1 MPLHGGRVPR
11 WLSERMERLGRVVV
25 EALILEYGREEV
37 LRRLAHPF
45 WFQSL
50 GCVMGMDWH
59 SSGITTSVMGALKRS
74 LAPVEDELGIY
85 VCGGRGK
92 ASRKT
97 PAELLSVA
105 SRTGLDGQM
114 FGRYSRLVAKIDS
127 AALQDGFQI
136 YLHNFVV
143 DADGNWVVVQQGMD
157 TESGFARRYHWLSEG
172 LESFTDDP
180 HAGIDGNSRGALI
193 NLVDSRSSGARQVSL
208 DLVEEGPDRT
218 LKLLRE
224 ARRKSSD
231 TPIAE
236 QIGLFDHLDMPAH
249 HDVRPSDVNERRF
262 HAAIAAASDTGP
274 EDFETLLLTKGLG
287 ARTLESLALVAEV
300 LHGKPSRFQDPARF
314 SMAHG
319 GKDGYPFPVP
329 LDIYDETIR
338 VMRSAVRSAHL
349 GRRDQM
355 EAMRRLDAQSR
366 SLEAVA
372 EGQGI
377 NAYIK
382 KQRELAPFYGGM
394 TTDGPATGDVNFPSP
409 LYPKARKG
417 ARADAAGRLSREP
430 H

>member
-1 MPLHGGRVPR
+1 MPLHGGRVPK

-25 EALILEYGREEV
+25 EALVIEYGRTEV

-105 SRTGLDGQM
+105 NRTGLDGRM

-172 LESFTDDP
+172 LQSFIDDP
-180 HAGIDGNSRGALI
+180 HAGIDGDSRGSLI
-193 NLVDSRSSGARQVSL
+193 NLVDSRSSGARQMSL
-208 DLVEEGPDRT
+208 ELVEDGPDRT
-218 LKLLRE
+218 LKMLRE
-224 ARRKSSD
+224 ARRKSAE
-231 TPIAE
+231 TPVAE
-236 QIGLFDHLDMPAH
+236 QIGLFDHLDMPEH

-262 HAAIAAASDTGP
+262 HAAIAAAADTGP

-329 LDIYDETIR
+329 LDVYDETIR
-338 VMRSAVRSAHL
+338 VMRAAVAAARL
-349 GRRDQM
+349 GNRDRM
-355 EAMRRLDAQSR
+355 ESMKRLDTQAR

-377 NAYIK
+377 NAYIE
-382 KQRELAPFYGGM
+382 KQRELSPFYGGM
-394 TTDGPATGDVNFPSP
+394 TTAGPATGDVNFPEPVRSGGR
-409 LYPKARKG
+409 AGAKG
-417 ARADAAGRLSREP
+417 RPSRVR
-430 H
+430 HSLQ